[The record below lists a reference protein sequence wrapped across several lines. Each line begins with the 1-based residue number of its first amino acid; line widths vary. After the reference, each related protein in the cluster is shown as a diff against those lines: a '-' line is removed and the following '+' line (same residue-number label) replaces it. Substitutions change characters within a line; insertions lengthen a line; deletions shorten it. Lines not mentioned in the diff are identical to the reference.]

1 MSTEKLKFVVH
12 HSADVQTVHIGEK
25 TTIWQYCVILSGAKI
40 GSNVNICSHCFL
52 ENHVTIGNNCTIKNG
67 VNIFDGTVIEDDV
80 FIGPS
85 VCFTNDK
92 YPKSKIYMDEI
103 PTITICKGASIGAGS
118 IILPG
123 VTIGAYSLIGA
134 GSVITKDVPAHT
146 TVFGNPARIMVR

>member
-1 MSTEKLKFVVH
+1 MNTEKPKFVVH
-12 HSADVQTVHIGEK
+12 HTADVQSIQIGEK
-25 TTIWQYCVILSGAKI
+25 TTIWQYCVILPGAKI

-92 YPKSKIYMDEI
+92 YPRSKMYRDDI
-103 PTITICKGASIGAGS
+103 PTTRICKGASIGAGS

-123 VTIGAYSLIGA
+123 VTIGAHSLVGA
-134 GSVITKDVPAHT
+134 GSVITKDVPAHA
-146 TVFGNPARIMVR
+146 TVFGNPARIMMR